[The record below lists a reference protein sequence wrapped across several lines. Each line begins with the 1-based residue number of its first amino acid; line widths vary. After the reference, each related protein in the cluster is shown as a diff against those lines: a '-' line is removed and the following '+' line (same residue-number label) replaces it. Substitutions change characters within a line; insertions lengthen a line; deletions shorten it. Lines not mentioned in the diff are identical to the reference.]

1 VTNRIIPFSFEN
13 HAVRVQVAED
23 GQSWFNANDVCAAL
37 DFSNSR
43 QAVETHVDA
52 DDVQKMDAIDSM
64 GRTQRANHVN
74 ESGLYALILG
84 STKAEAKRFKRWVTA
99 EVLPAIRQSGS
110 FGAQT
115 TNVIP
120 LPDTAVRDMLLVR
133 DAVARVPGVNP
144 GIAMSLALDAIE
156 SHTGLPV
163 TTMRKALPG
172 ISAADAVKMNAGELG
187 ARFGVSARAINPIL
201 AELGL
206 QAKDGKDW
214 IMTEAGSKY
223 GEMIPYTNRGHSGY
237 QPLWHES
244 VFDVLRERLGP
255 PDAKKAA

>member
-1 VTNRIIPFSFEN
+1 MTNRIIPFDFES
-13 HAVRVQVAED
+13 HAVRVQLGADE
-23 GQSWFNANDVCAAL
+23 QPWFNAGDICAAL

-43 QAVETHVDA
+43 QALETHVDA

-64 GRTQRANHVN
+64 GRTQRTNHVN

-84 STKAEAKRFKRWVTA
+84 STKAEAKRFKRWVTS
-99 EVLPAIRQSGS
+99 EVLPAIRKTGS
-110 FGAQT
+110 YGLSP
-115 TNVIP
+115 NVIA
-120 LPDTAVRDMLLVR
+120 LPDNAVRDMLLVS

-163 TTMRKALPG
+163 TTLRKALPG
-172 ISAADAVKMNAGELG
+172 ASVEAAVKMNAGELG
-187 ARFGVSARAINPIL
+187 ARFAMTARSINPIL

-214 IMTEAGSKY
+214 ILTEAGIKY

-237 QPLWHES
+237 QALWHEI
-244 VFDVLRERLGP
+244 VFDALRERLGP
-255 PDAKKAA
+255 PDVKKAA